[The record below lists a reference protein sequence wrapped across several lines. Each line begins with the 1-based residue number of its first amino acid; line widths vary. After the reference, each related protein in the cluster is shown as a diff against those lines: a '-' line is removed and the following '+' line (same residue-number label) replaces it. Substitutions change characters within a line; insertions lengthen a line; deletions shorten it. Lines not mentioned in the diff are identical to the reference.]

1 MSPDHE
7 DTALEEALRD
17 DLPSPETSARVRRRL
32 LAAGLAVGNGVA
44 VTTAAAAGATPGVAA
59 GLVGKG
65 LALSWG
71 FKLGALAVV
80 AIPTVGLLVETSA
93 EPQLAPPPPSAAA
106 PSHGS
111 RGPSPAPNDLS
122 RGSGVQDSPDQVEPA
137 PQTERSL
144 DALPQAA
151 APIPRLG
158 SERSVTTEALPA
170 RPSQVDF
177 ATPEAAAAARASST
191 LAEETRILDSAF
203 AELAGG
209 NAAQAALLIAEHER
223 RFPAGLL
230 QKERERAKAR
240 LGEVYRGE

>member
-1 MSPDHE
+1 MSPDNE

-59 GLVGKG
+59 GVVSKG

-80 AIPTVGLLVETSA
+80 AIPTVGLLVESSA
-93 EPQLAPPPPSAAA
+93 EPQLAPPPANAAA
-106 PSHGS
+106 QS
-111 RGPSPAPNDLS
+111 RGPSPAPGGLA
-122 RGSGVQDSPDQVEPA
+122 REGSPDYVAPA
-137 PQTERSL
+137 PETERS
-144 DALPQAA
+144 PQASREVPQPA
-151 APIPRLG
+151 VAGPRATP
-158 SERSVTTEALPA
+158 ESVTTEALPA
-170 RPSQVDF
+170 RPSQIDF

-203 AELAGG
+203 AELAAG
-209 NAAQAALLIAEHER
+209 NAARAAVLIAEHER

-240 LGEVYRGE
+240 LGEIYRGE

>member
-1 MSPDHE
+1 MSPDNE

-44 VTTAAAAGATPGVAA
+44 VTTAAAAGAAPGVAA
-59 GLVGKG
+59 GVSKG

-93 EPQLAPPPPSAAA
+93 EPQLAPPPPNAAA
-106 PSHGS
+106 PSRGS
-111 RGPSPAPNDLS
+111 RGPSPAP
-122 RGSGVQDSPDQVEPA
+122 GVQDSPDQVEPA

-144 DALPQAA
+144 DALPQVA
-151 APIPRLG
+151 APGQRLG
-158 SERSVTTEALPA
+158 AERSVTTEALPA

-203 AELAGG
+203 AELAAG
-209 NAAQAALLIAEHER
+209 NAAQAAVLIAEHER

-240 LGEVYRGE
+240 LGEIYRGE

>member
-44 VTTAAAAGATPGVAA
+44 VTTAAAAGATPGVA
-59 GLVGKG
+59 VGMVSKG

-93 EPQLAPPPPSAAA
+93 EPQLAPPPPNAA
-106 PSHGS
+106 PLSRGS
-111 RGPSPAPNDLS
+111 RGPSPAPGGLANTQ
-122 RGSGVQDSPDQVEPA
+122 GSSGYVEPA
-137 PQTERSL
+137 REAGSNLQASRE
-144 DALPQAA
+144 LPQPAVERAA
-151 APIPRLG
+151 IP
-158 SERSVTTEALPA
+158 ERSVTTEALPA

-177 ATPEAAAAARASST
+177 ATPESAAAARASST
-191 LAEETRILDSAF
+191 LAEETRLLDSAF
-203 AELAGG
+203 AELAAG
-209 NAAQAALLIAEHER
+209 NAAQAAVLIAEHER

-230 QKERERAKAR
+230 QKERLRAKAR
-240 LGEVYRGE
+240 LSEVHRGE